1 LDLLQ
6 LLLELLTG
14 KAPTQSALNDEG
26 IDLPRWVQSIIREDW
41 TTEVFDAELLRYN
54 TVEGEMV
61 NLLQIAMRC
70 VDPVP
75 ERRPMMSDVQLL
87 LEDVRPP
94 VSLNSSQEITSRQ
107 SLSPP
112 PEEPPFRSS
121 EKISH
126 HATPSHPRT
135 TP

>member
-1 LDLLQ
+1 MLQ

-14 KAPTQSALNDEG
+14 KAPTQAALNDEG
-26 IDLPRWVQSIIREDW
+26 IDLPRWVQSIVREEW

-75 ERRPMMSDVQLL
+75 ERRPSMSDVQLL
-87 LEDVRPP
+87 LEDVHPM
-94 VSLNSSQEITSRQ
+94 SMNSSQEITVRQ
-107 SLSPP
+107 SASPP
-112 PEEPPFRSS
+112 DSSPLRASLSKDKLSQQGTPFHS
-121 EKISH
+121 
-126 HATPSHPRT
+126 RT